1 MIREIFVLSVLGALL
16 SLDATAVGQV
26 LISQPL
32 LACPIIGLVLGDL
45 QTGLLVGV
53 LLQLIWV
60 GKLPV
65 GGSNPSLGTALLGIF
80 TVGLVI
86 IYQGGG
92 IHAGLIPVAIVL
104 GTMVAYLGQKGE
116 SALNRF
122 NNHLLHWADRLIQQ
136 NKLWGMAF
144 INGLSL
150 IIIFVFSFLLIS
162 IGTFLGLKVCSF
174 LFKMFTPQ
182 FIRGLVLTERMLP
195 VLGLAVVFKLFV
207 NRKNFAFFLIALLLT
222 SGWKLF

>member
-1 MIREIFVLSVLGALL
+1 MIREIFILSALGALL
-16 SLDATAVGQV
+16 SLDATAVGQM

-45 QTGLLVGV
+45 QTGLLVGT

-92 IHAGLIPVAIVL
+92 IQAGLIPVAVVL
-104 GTMVAYLGQKGE
+104 GVAIACLGQKGE

-122 NNHLLHWADRLIQQ
+122 NNHLLHWAGRLIRQ
-136 NKLWGMAF
+136 NKFRGLAC

-150 IIIFVFSFLLIS
+150 IIVFVFSFLLIS
-162 IGTFLGLKVCSF
+162 VGTFLGLKVCSF
-174 LFKMFTPQ
+174 LFGTFTPR

-195 VLGLAVVFKLFV
+195 ILGLAVVFKLFV
-207 NRKNFAFFLIALLLT
+207 DRKNFAFFLIALLMTL
-222 SGWKLF
+222 GWKFL

>member
-1 MIREIFVLSVLGALL
+1 MIREIFILSAVGALL
-16 SLDATAVGQV
+16 SLDATAVGQI

-45 QTGLLVGV
+45 QTGLLVGT

-86 IYQGGG
+86 IYQGEG
-92 IHAGLIPVAIVL
+92 IQAGLIPVAAVL
-104 GTMVAYLGQKGE
+104 GTAIACLGQKGE

-122 NNHLLHWADRLIQQ
+122 NNHLLHWADRLIRQ
-136 NKLWGMAF
+136 NKFRGLAC

-150 IIIFVFSFLLIS
+150 IIIFAFSFLLIFS
-162 IGTFLGLKVCSF
+162 GTFLGLKVCSF
-174 LFKMFTPQ
+174 LFGTFTSQ
-182 FIRGLVLTERMLP
+182 FIRGLILTERMLP
-195 VLGLAVVFKLFV
+195 ILGLAVVFKLFV
-207 NRKNFAFFLIALLLT
+207 NRKNFAFFLIAFLITL
-222 SGWKLF
+222 GWKLL